1 MAIGQQAISLEM
13 KNIVY
18 FDLETQ
24 RSAAEVGGWNYADR
38 MGLSVG
44 VTYSTASGSY
54 SIYDEAHVMDL
65 IHELQRADLVVGYN
79 HCDFDYSVLMGYYP
93 MDLKSMVPSLD
104 ILQEIKGYIPH
115 RLGMDALAT
124 TTLGVGKTAEGLQ
137 ALQWYKEGRMLEI
150 AEYCCYDVKITRLLH
165 EYGAKHGRLYYKERN
180 GKIMAVP
187 AKWKL

>member
-1 MAIGQQAISLEM
+1 MPSGTSSR
-13 KNIVY
+13 
-18 FDLETQ
+18 ET
-24 RSAAEVGGWNYADR
+24 
-38 MGLSVG
+38 
-44 VTYSTASGSY
+44 
-54 SIYDEAHVMDL
+54 
-65 IHELQRADLVVGYN
+65 
-79 HCDFDYSVLMGYYP
+79 
-93 MDLKSMVPSLD
+93 KS
-104 ILQEIKGYIPH
+104 
-115 RLGMDALAT
+115 LAT